1 MISRLWSLKSF
12 PKSQFERHLVLTQE
26 IEFTVLDTQTDQ
38 TPDVHSVDLKTFN
51 KVALFLVKLVMMMVV
66 RGAGSGDL
74 FTKVMRRLLRVG
86 EPL

>member
-1 MISRLWSLKSF
+1 M
-12 PKSQFERHLVLTQE
+12 LTQE
-26 IEFTVLDTQTDQ
+26 IELTVLDTQTDQ

-51 KVALFLVKLVMMMVV
+51 KVAFFLALLVIPRVMVMVV

-74 FTKVMRRLLRVG
+74 FTKVMGRLLRVG

>member
-1 MISRLWSLKSF
+1 M
-12 PKSQFERHLVLTQE
+12 LTQE
-26 IEFTVLDTQTDQ
+26 IELTGLDTQTDQ

-51 KVALFLVKLVMMMVV
+51 RVAIFLVILVIPRVTMMVV

-74 FTKVMRRLLRVG
+74 FSKVMGRLLRVG